1 MNKNIRYTLI
11 MLVSLFAA
19 SANGEQWAHSVNSD
33 SQSTNMD
40 SLYWIDLG
48 NVGDNKLRGP
58 LDSGGA
64 YNHYDTEGL
73 AFAPNNTL
81 WGIDDGSQPNS
92 SGYLILFPIT
102 AYGSVYFNDVI
113 SLTGFPVNGSNDFGM
128 TFSCDGS
135 LYVTSVTT
143 KTLYSVDLADG
154 SADVINAEVI
164 GTPGSL
170 GVNISAI
177 AANSDPTK
185 LYGLGNGQLESGLV
199 DSPNL
204 YSIDVATGVAE
215 MIGPLGDLV
224 DDYEEGGLA
233 FDSDGDLWA
242 ITDRSKNN
250 QPSQILKINPATGTA
265 TPIGITS
272 ETGFESLAIASPPA
286 CVTDSDDNNENKHT
300 PIPTLNPAGRLLAI
314 LVLMFA
320 GMAILRRR
328 IY

>member
-1 MNKNIRYTLI
+1 MNKNFRYSLI

-19 SANGEQWAHSVNSD
+19 SANAEQWAHSVNSD
-33 SQSTNMD
+33 SQSNDMD
-40 SLYWIDLG
+40 SLYWIDLENG
-48 NVGDNKLRGP
+48 GDQLRGP
-58 LDSGGA
+58 LDSGDV

-81 WGIDDGSQPNS
+81 WGIDDGSQ
-92 SGYLILFPIT
+92 SGYLILYPINT
-102 AYGSVYFNDVI
+102 YGSVNFNNVI
-113 SLTGFPVNGSNDFGM
+113 SLTGLPTNGSNDFGM

-135 LYVTSVTT
+135 LYVTSVNT

-154 SADVINAEVI
+154 SADIINAEAI
-164 GTPGSL
+164 GSL

-177 AANSDPTK
+177 AASSDPPI
-185 LYGLGNGQLESGLV
+185 LYGLGNGQLEGGGV

-204 YSIDVATGVAE
+204 YSIDISTGLAT
-215 MIGPLGDLV
+215 MIGPLGNLV

-242 ITDRSKNN
+242 ITDRSKYG
-250 QPSQILKINPATGTA
+250 QPSQILQIDPATGIA
-265 TPIGITS
+265 TPAGVTS

-286 CVTDSDDNNENKHT
+286 CVTSSNDNNENEYT
-300 PIPTLNPAGRLLAI
+300 SIPTLNLTGRLLAI

-320 GMAILRRR
+320 GMTILRRR